1 MKVTRSTSRGGL
13 DRSVNRRSFFGIA
26 AAAGVATAGA
36 GLLGGCVP
44 KATDGRK
51 VAFSL
56 ATYTVPRYIHLDL
69 PAFTAAAAAQGFRTV
84 SQQADSKVDRQLND
98 VINLLGQEP
107 GSMAISAVAGGAG
120 VNLVDHCKQDGVP
133 VIAYNNFIPSPDL
146 AGFVSRDNVQV
157 GHDHVLA
164 AEAFLGGLRGNV
176 VICSGQA
183 GDQVAEE
190 MTRGYYEQLQP
201 AIARGE
207 VVVINQQ
214 FNKGW
219 DPELARKQV
228 EDALT
233 RTGNNLQAVLSNNDG
248 MAGGAI
254 NALRAQGLTGKVF
267 VSGLD
272 ATSEACRSIVLGEQA
287 MSTFTPYDE
296 MGRTA
301 GDLCAQ
307 LARGETIRSHE
318 TYPIPGGGSVPWFP
332 TASVSITRD
341 NLVDYVRKYSPQY
354 VDVQLIFGGVPQN
367 LLPAGAK
374 ELLLAA
380 AKPSNG
386 E

>member
-1 MKVTRSTSRGGL
+1 MHKARHFAPDGASQT
-13 DRSVNRRSFFGIA
+13 VNRRRFFGIA
-26 AAAGVATAGA
+26 AAAGLAVAATSTIT
-36 GLLGGCVP
+36 GCAP
-44 KATDGRK
+44 KATGGNK
-51 VAFSL
+51 VAFAL

-69 PAFTAAAAAQGFRTV
+69 PSFSDAAARAGFQTA

-107 GSMAISAVAGGAG
+107 GAMAIAAVSGGAG
-120 VNLVDHCKQDGVP
+120 VNLVEHCRQDGVP
-133 VIAYNNFIPSPDL
+133 VVAYNNFIPSPDL

-157 GHDHVLA
+157 GRDHVLA
-164 AEAFLGGLRGNV
+164 AQEFLGGLRGNI

-190 MTRGYYEQLQP
+190 MTSGYYEVLNP
-201 AIARGE
+201 AIARGD
-207 VVVINQQ
+207 VTVINQQ

-254 NALRAQGLTGKVF
+254 NSLRSQQMAGQVF

-272 ATSEACRSIVLGEQA
+272 ATSEACRAIVLGEQA

-301 GDLCAQ
+301 GDLCAR
-307 LARGETIRSHE
+307 LARGETIQAPDS
-318 TYPIPGGGSVPWFP
+318 YPIPGGGTVPWFP
-332 TASVSITRD
+332 TNSRAITRD
-341 NLVDYVRKYSPQY
+341 NLVDYVRDYSPQY
-354 VDVQLIFGGVPQN
+354 VDVQQIFGGIPDNQ
-367 LLPAGAK
+367 LPAGAK
-374 ELLLAA
+374 ELLAA
-380 AKPSNG
+380 AQTSNG

>member
-1 MKVTRSTSRGGL
+1 MKAMRPVQRGVGL
-13 DRSVNRRSFFGIA
+13 SVNRRALLGIA
-26 AAAGVATAGA
+26 AAMGAATAGV
-36 GLLGGCVP
+36 GVLSGCAP

-51 VAFSL
+51 LAFSL
-56 ATYTVPRYIHLDL
+56 ETYTVPRYVHLDL
-69 PAFTAAAAAQGFRTV
+69 PAFTAAAASDGFKTV

-107 GSMAISAVAGGAG
+107 GAMAIAAVASGAG
-120 VNLVDHCKQDGVP
+120 VNLVDHCKKDGVP

-146 AGFVSRDNVQV
+146 AAFVSRDNAQV
-157 GHDHVLA
+157 GRDHVLA
-164 AEAFLGGLRGNV
+164 AERFLGGLRRNF

-183 GDQVAEE
+183 GNQVAEE
-190 MTRGYYEQLQP
+190 MTKGYYELLQP
-201 AIARGE
+201 AIARGD
-207 VVVINQQ
+207 VTVINHQ

-233 RTGNNLQAVLSNNDG
+233 RAGNNIQAVLANNDG

-254 NALRAQGLTGKVF
+254 EALRAQGLVGKVF

-272 ATSEACRSIVLGEQA
+272 ATSEACRSIVLGEQT
-287 MSTFTPYDE
+287 MSTFTRYDE

-301 GDLCAQ
+301 GDLCAR
-307 LARGETIRSHE
+307 LARGETIRSE
-318 TYPIPGGGSVPWFP
+318 ESFPIPGGGSVPWFP
-332 TASVSITRD
+332 TTSVSITRD
-341 NLVDYVRKYSPQY
+341 NLVEYVREYSPQY
-354 VDVQLIFGGVPQN
+354 VDVQLIFGGIPENQ
-367 LLPAGAK
+367 LPPGAK

-386 E
+386 K